1 MIRQEFTNIIE
12 YSPSMKNANLIPEYS
27 VWNPA
32 TSSDSASAR
41 SNGGRLTSASAQ
53 IRYTTNAGNCGITFQ
68 TLSCCATISDIFRW
82 PLNMIT
88 ATSASDI
95 ATS

>member
-1 MIRQEFTNIIE
+1 MFT
-12 YSPSMKNANLIPEYS
+12 YSPSKNIANGMPEYS

-41 SNGGRLTSASAQ
+41 SNGGRFDLGERADQEHDERRELRDRVPDLGLRIDDLGHAQ
-53 IRYTTNAGNCGITFQ
+53 VPAN
-68 TLSCCATISDIFRW
+68 ISS
-82 PLNMIT
+82 
-88 ATSASDI
+88 ATSARPI

>member
-1 MIRQEFTNIIE
+1 MFT
-12 YSPSMKNANLIPEYS
+12 YSPSMNIANAMPEYS

-53 IRYTTNAGNCGITFQ
+53 IRNTTNAGNWGIAYQTFVLRIDDLRRAQ
-68 TLSCCATISDIFRW
+68 VPGEHQQRDERRAPSRPRS
-82 PLNMIT
+82 
-88 ATSASDI
+88 
-95 ATS
+95 